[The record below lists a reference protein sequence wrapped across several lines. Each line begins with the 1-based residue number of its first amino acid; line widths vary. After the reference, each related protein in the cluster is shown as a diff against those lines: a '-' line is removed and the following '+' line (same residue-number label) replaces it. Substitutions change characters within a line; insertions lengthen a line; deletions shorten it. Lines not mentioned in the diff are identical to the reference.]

1 MLQPRKVAASDEEYP
16 LGEYVFFMAAN
27 SSNPERGQDV
37 ADNQMYIRVPLS
49 VTADWKVTGK
59 SEPAIVEYNIT
70 EPLPEKYKV
79 EDQIGPEVVHIYDVK
94 NKGPATIK
102 EAEVFIMWPS
112 FTKDDQRHLLYLL
125 GVNYDPKEK
134 VTCQPIRNINPLY
147 IKTKESVGY
156 AQALQEVLEMDGE
169 VRKTL
174 YSSSSSYSG
183 GWSSGS
189 SSSSRTS
196 YNSGSTKYQ
205 TRTEENQSLGG
216 GMKTSF
222 SSGSSE
228 EINGGNTRYG
238 SVSRV
243 AEGAEETQLIDET
256 ATITNTNNRRTQTS
270 FSSSFGV

>member
-1 MLQPRKVAASDEEYP
+1 MQPAKATAADEEQF
-16 LGEYVFFMAAN
+16 LGEYVFLMAAN
-27 SSNPERGQDV
+27 SSNPEVSSDV
-37 ADNQMYIRVPLS
+37 ADNQMEIRVPLS

-125 GVNYDPKEK
+125 GVNYDKEK
-134 VTCQPIRNINPLY
+134 VTCQNINNINPLY

-156 AQALQEVLEMDGE
+156 AEALQQVIAEEGE

-174 YSSSSSYSG
+174 YGSSSYSSG
-183 GWSSGS
+183 GSSWSSGG
-189 SSSSRTS
+189 SRTS
-196 YNSGSTKYQ
+196 YTSSSSNSGGSSYQ
-205 TRTEENQSLGG
+205 TSEGGRRTEVNQNSGG
-216 GMKTSF
+216 STSQTY
-222 SSGSSE
+222 SG
-228 EINGGNTRYG
+228 N
-238 SVSRV
+238 SR
-243 AEGAEETQLIDET
+243 
-256 ATITNTNNRRTQTS
+256 
-270 FSSSFGV
+270 